1 MIVAFFCTKNI
12 RKENMMT
19 REQRLPKINGFIDVK
34 KHFATSNCP
43 IYDVV
48 IYNNIKDYP
57 HAGLLYSKI
66 KFEEVKQIL
75 AGGRFKP
82 TPLSEVLFY
91 KKFQGEWGGQIMKF
105 YLKIK
110 EKIREVIETPFFP
123 CDLDDIDFEL

>member
-1 MIVAFFCTKNI
+1 ML
-12 RKENMMT
+12 KEQNT
-19 REQRLPKINGFIDVK
+19 QKFNGIIDVK

-48 IYNNIKDYP
+48 LYSNFKDYP

-75 AGGRFKP
+75 AQGEFKP

-91 KKFQGEWGGQIMKF
+91 KKFQGE
-105 YLKIK
+105 
-110 EKIREVIETPFFP
+110 
-123 CDLDDIDFEL
+123 

>member
-1 MIVAFFCTKNI
+1 ML
-12 RKENMMT
+12 KEQNT
-19 REQRLPKINGFIDVK
+19 QKFNGIIDVK

-48 IYNNIKDYP
+48 LYSNFKDYP

-75 AGGRFKP
+75 VQGKFKP

-91 KKFQGEWGGQIMKF
+91 KKFQGE
-105 YLKIK
+105 
-110 EKIREVIETPFFP
+110 
-123 CDLDDIDFEL
+123 